1 MEIEGNSFSHV
12 EIEVC
17 LKAYSRLARAWGLSE
32 REASGLLGMPE
43 PVRSTPQEPG
53 DAPSLTEDQLLR
65 LSAVLGIYEALEL
78 YFSKPLART
87 WMTRPNT
94 GPLFLGARPIDVAIR
109 GGSEEIL
116 EIRKY
121 LNACLAGA

>member
-1 MEIEGNSFSHV
+1 MEIEGNSFSQV

-32 REASGLLGMPE
+32 HEASGLLGMPE
-43 PVRSTPQEPG
+43 PVWSTPQEPG

-94 GPLFLGARPIDVAIR
+94 GPLFLGARPVDMAIK
-109 GGSEEIL
+109 GGLEQIL